1 LAERVSARLRR
12 ENLAGSTVTVKIR
25 FADFT
30 TLTRSLTL
38 PVSLALTDEIYHRA
52 LSLVQKIPSEGRK
65 VRLLGI
71 AVSKLTPRVAPGQMP
86 LFPSD
91 HPRKESAARAV
102 DEIRRRF
109 GEAGIARLSL
119 LSPDSREGGR

>member
-30 TLTRSLTL
+30 TLTRARTLPGSLT
-38 PVSLALTDEIYHRA
+38 LTDEIYHCA
-52 LSLVQKIPSEGRK
+52 LSLVQKVPLEGRK

-71 AVSKLTPRVAPGQMP
+71 AVSKLSPKAAPAQMP
-86 LFPSD
+86 LFPPD
-91 HPRKESAARAV
+91 PRRENASRAV

-109 GEAGIARLSL
+109 GEAGIVRSSL
-119 LSPDSREGGR
+119 LSPGSREAAR